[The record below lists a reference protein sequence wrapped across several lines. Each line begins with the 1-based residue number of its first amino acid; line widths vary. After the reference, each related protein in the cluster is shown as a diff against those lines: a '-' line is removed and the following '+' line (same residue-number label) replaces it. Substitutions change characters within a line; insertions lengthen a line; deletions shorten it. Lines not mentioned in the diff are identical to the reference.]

1 MGTVLR
7 PVYDNNTTLDS
18 FRDAAQLYDGQLL
31 TFYEARLLCLCLGV
45 DLQPIY
51 ETFLFKDSRGGCT
64 RIMMEHLLYKR
75 SCKPCQT
82 SNSFFQGVTC
92 AL

>member
-31 TFYEARLLCLCLGV
+31 TFYEARLLCLCLG
-45 DLQPIY
+45 
-51 ETFLFKDSRGGCT
+51 FHR
-64 RIMMEHLLYKR
+64 R
-75 SCKPCQT
+75 
-82 SNSFFQGVTC
+82 C
-92 AL
+92 AYA

>member
-31 TFYEARLLCLCLGV
+31 TFYEARLLCLCLGA
-45 DLQPIY
+45 DLQQID
-51 ETFLFKDSRGGCT
+51 ETFLFKDSDGVSWW
-64 RIMMEHLLYKR
+64 LYAE
-75 SCKPCQT
+75 PDGTFTVQT
-82 SNSFFQGVTC
+82 E
-92 AL
+92 L